1 MIGVRRPAF
10 RHIFILGA
18 AVAALAVAGCGR
30 KGPLELPPSAS
41 TPASTPASTA
51 QQQLQQPGALP
62 SGSLPSFGGSQPSEP
77 DSQRTVTGA
86 RAGIDSSGAA
96 VAPAGEKR
104 RIPLDVLID

>member
-1 MIGVRRPAF
+1 VIGVRRPAF

-30 KGPLELPPSAS
+30 KGPLELPPS
-41 TPASTPASTA
+41 ASTPASTA

>member
-10 RHIFILGA
+10 RHVFILGA

-30 KGPLELPPSAS
+30 KGPLELPPS
-41 TPASTPASTA
+41 ASTPASTA

-86 RAGIDSSGAA
+86 RTGIDSSGAA

>member
-30 KGPLELPPSAS
+30 KGPLELPPS
-41 TPASTPASTA
+41 ASTPASTA

>member
-41 TPASTPASTA
+41 TPASTA
-51 QQQLQQPGALP
+51 QQQQPQQPGALP

>member
-10 RHIFILGA
+10 RHVFILGA

-41 TPASTPASTA
+41 TPASTA
-51 QQQLQQPGALP
+51 QQQPQQPGALP